1 MKLGIAMTALALS
14 MAGCGVRTADKQIQ
28 ATVDEDGNLDQVIMP
43 SGAVTNGPEE
53 FEAAVA
59 SEVPTLEEMGQI
71 SFDVESSSENLSLA
85 DGVNIGKFNIRLAL
99 DSGYLAACIRHT
111 FLHLKV
117 VVTNSKMGEMPLA
130 ELHLVA
136 WFESG
141 APCFAVM
148 NTSYI
153 GYGWCQKY
161 CFKDAKKGVAGAI
174 AGGLA
179 AAGLSATVAKVSSYL
194 VAPVAVAAF
203 AL

>member
-1 MKLGIAMTALALS
+1 MRYGIIAAALS
-14 MAGCGVRTADKQIQ
+14 LSAAGCGTRDEYRKVQ
-28 ATVDEDGNLDQVIMP
+28 AIVDDDGNLVQATLP
-43 SGAVTNGPEE
+43 SGAVTNGPDEY
-53 FEAAVA
+53 EAAIA
-59 SEVPTLEEMGQI
+59 AETPPIGEMGTI
-71 SFDVESSSENLSLA
+71 SFDVESSAENLSLA
-85 DGVNIGKFNIRLAL
+85 DGVNVGKFTIRLAL

-117 VVTNSKMGEMPLA
+117 VVTNSRMGEMPLV

-141 APCFAVM
+141 APCFAIM

-161 CFKDAKKGVAGAI
+161 CFKDVKKGLASAI

-179 AAGLSATVAKVSSYL
+179 AAGVSATVAKAASYL
-194 VAPVAVAAF
+194 IAPVTVAAF